1 MFSEAFVSS
10 KGCTVKK
17 AKGCTRRTLAE
28 VSGYRVESCSCGL
41 FHVHIGPV
49 SVRMEPSAFLT
60 FSEVIEDSVEMMGSP
75 AAEVA
80 VNHGQVID
88 MFVPIVAES

>member
-1 MFSEAFVSS
+1 
-10 KGCTVKK
+10 
-17 AKGCTRRTLAE
+17 
-28 VSGYRVESCSCGL
+28 
-41 FHVHIGPV
+41 
-49 SVRMEPSAFLT
+49 MEPSAFLT